1 MNRILISSPEVE
13 MSGCFDSY
21 REGKSTNQQH
31 NLQRL
36 QHQMRDSPC
45 TTGSLLGVD
54 INVTAK
60 ASSTLQ

>member
-13 MSGCFDSY
+13 MSGYFDSQG
-21 REGKSTNQQH
+21 EGNSTNQQH

-36 QHQMRDSPC
+36 QCQMRDSPC
-45 TTGSLLGVD
+45 TTGSLRCVA
-54 INVTAK
+54 INVTVK